1 VTPRARL
8 VAACAAAAI
17 VIAEAAILRIGIG
30 GAGVAPFPDRL
41 MSVLVASAL
50 LLAALLALP
59 RSTAVAWPGATAA
72 AAIGTIDAV
81 SAIRSLD
88 GVAVGDAWRDLTA
101 LAGLALVLGASIAA
115 AYANH
120 RGRGASR
127 VVRGAAILVGVGLVA
142 TFVASFSAVLD
153 ASVLI
158 DQPPAAGQLSPLRLA
173 IRLGLLTIAGGFL
186 VGLGSD
192 VSPPAGRAFDR
203 WRADPSPSPD
213 RRLWRFAELLANEL
227 LPGRDAER
235 RRAVDA
241 ERSRIAADLHA
252 LVLPELRRAA
262 ATAEAAGLPP
272 DVQVDLRRALE
283 DVEQLMHER
292 QSIVLEQFGLVAALE
307 WLAERTEERSRLRV
321 DLELEGEVPD
331 HPGAVEP
338 AVARAAFRIAL
349 LALDNVVRHA
359 TATTA
364 TLRLAARTDALR
376 LEVIDDGRAP
386 TEPDTR
392 NGRGIA
398 DMRAAAAAT
407 GGRVAVSFASGA
419 HVQAS
424 WPRTRGSD

>member
-1 VTPRARL
+1 MTSRARL
-8 VAACAAAAI
+8 VAGCAAAAI

-41 MSVLVASAL
+41 MSVLAASAL
-50 LLAALLALP
+50 LLASLLALP
-59 RSTAVAWPGATAA
+59 RTPAVAWAGVTAA

-81 SAIRSLD
+81 SAVRALD
-88 GVAVGDAWRDLTA
+88 GVALGDAWRDLTA
-101 LAGLALVLGASIAA
+101 LAGLALVLGSSIAA

-120 RGRGASR
+120 RGRDAPGL
-127 VVRGAAILVGVGLVA
+127 VRGAAILVGVGLVA
-142 TFVASFSAVLD
+142 TFVASSSAVLD
-153 ASVLI
+153 ASVPVAEPL
-158 DQPPAAGQLSPLRLA
+158 AAGELSPLRLA

-192 VSPPAGRAFDR
+192 LGPPARRAFDR
-203 WRADPSPSPD
+203 WRSDPSRPAD
-213 RRLWRFAELLANEL
+213 RRLWRFAELLAGEL
-227 LPGRDAER
+227 LPGRDADR
-235 RRAVDA
+235 RRAVET
-241 ERSRIAADLHA
+241 ERARLAADLHA

-262 ATAEAAGLPP
+262 ATAEAAGLPS

-321 DLELEGEVPD
+321 DLELDGDVPD
-331 HPGAVEP
+331 RPSAVDP
-338 AVARAAFRIAL
+338 AIERAAFRIAL

-359 TATTA
+359 GATAA
-364 TLRLAARTDALR
+364 TLRLAAARDSLR
-376 LEVIDDGRAP
+376 LEVLDDGRAP
-386 TEPDTR
+386 AEPDTR

-407 GGRVAVSFASGA
+407 GGSVAVSFEPAA
-419 HVQAS
+419 HVQVT
-424 WPRTRGSD
+424 WPTARPST